1 MEDYQQRVIDEKKEL
16 ITKINNLTYF
26 ISTDT
31 FELLPME
38 EQKRMIHQKIIMEK
52 YINILTDRINFF
64 HK

>member
-52 YINILTDRINFF
+52 YINILTDRIDFF
-64 HK
+64 YK